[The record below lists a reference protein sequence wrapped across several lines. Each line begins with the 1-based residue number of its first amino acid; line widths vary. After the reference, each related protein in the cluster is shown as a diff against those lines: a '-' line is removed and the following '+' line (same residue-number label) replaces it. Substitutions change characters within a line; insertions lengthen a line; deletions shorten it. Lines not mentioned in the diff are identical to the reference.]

1 MTKLGTR
8 FDLSR
13 RAFIGGT
20 AAFAG
25 LPLLGAQPQKQK
37 GKAPAKGKPP
47 QKGKAPP
54 PAPEPPPNAAWET
67 PSGDA
72 TPAVLVRRLFL
83 DLAGRIPS
91 VAEAKEFVNSKD
103 ASKRARLVEKL
114 LDADSFA
121 DYWSMRFCD
130 ILRVKSEF
138 PINLW
143 PNAVYV
149 YHRRI
154 RSFVKNDEPW
164 DAFTRALLTSSG
176 SDFRD
181 AEANFFRAAARRT
194 PEGLAEVAALTF
206 LGEEYA
212 ELPPAKQK
220 EYARYF
226 GRVRV
231 KNTREWKEEIVFL
244 DPSDPSGPTPAA
256 FADYLLGPA
265 REKFAAAFVQRVD
278 WWMLGLERPLPEHV
292 EIFKKNGFR
301 LKPLVRAIAL
311 SGVYGRGSVTG
322 GFPCRRIDA
331 EVLDDMICDLTG
343 AKRDYQS
350 IAPEPFTFLPPERRS
365 ILIEDGSITSAFLLL
380 FGRPARDSGH
390 LSERHNEVTAKQRLF
405 LFNSGK
411 LFQQIGRITD
421 SKGFRNR
428 AMRDIVHDLYW
439 RFLSRPA
446 SPSEEKMLLAH
457 FNALPKGNEKWR
469 FPKDVA
475 WSLLNTREF
484 LYQH

>member
-1 MTKLGTR
+1 MTNTGNR
-8 FDLSR
+8 YDVSR

-25 LPLLGAQPQKQK
+25 LPLLGAQPQKKGPDRPK
-37 GKAPAKGKPP
+37 GKDKPKAKE
-47 QKGKAPP
+47 
-54 PAPEPPPNAAWET
+54 PEAVLPPNAPWET

-72 TPAVLVRRLFL
+72 TPPVMARRLYL
-83 DLAGRIPS
+83 DLAGRIPT
-91 VAEAKEFVNSKD
+91 VAEAKEYANSKD
-103 ASKRARLVEKL
+103 ASRRLKLVEKL
-114 LDADSFA
+114 LDSDSFA

-154 RSFVKNDEPW
+154 REFVKKDEPW
-164 DAFTRALLTSSG
+164 DAFTRALLSATG

-181 AEANFFRAAARRT
+181 AEANFFRATARRT
-194 PEGLAEVAALTF
+194 PEGLAEAAALTF

-212 ELPPAKQK
+212 ELPATTQK
-220 EYARYF
+220 EYAKYF
-226 GRVRV
+226 SRVRV
-231 KNTREWKEEIVFL
+231 KNTREWKEEIVYL
-244 DPSDPSGPTPAA
+244 DPSDPTGPTPVG
-256 FADYLLGPA
+256 FADWLLGPA
-265 REKFAAAFVQRVD
+265 RDRFAAAFVQRVD
-278 WWMLGLERPLPEHV
+278 WWLLGLRNPNPAHIDV
-292 EIFKKNGFR
+292 FKKNGFR

-311 SGVYGRGSVTG
+311 SGAYGRGSITG
-322 GFPCRRIDA
+322 GFPCRRVDA
-331 EVLDDMICDLTG
+331 EVLDDMLCDLMG
-343 AKRDYQS
+343 ARRDYQS
-350 IAPEPFTFLPPERRS
+350 IAPEPFTFLPGERRS
-365 ILIEDGSITSAFLLL
+365 ILIEDGSITSSFLLL
-380 FGRPARDSGH
+380 FGRPARDTGH

-405 LFNSGK
+405 LYNSGQI
-411 LFQQIGRITD
+411 FQRLSRITD
-421 SKGFRNR
+421 NKAFRNR
-428 AMRDIVHDLYW
+428 AMRDIVQDLYW

-446 SPSEEKMLLAH
+446 SAPEEKMLLAH
-457 FNALPKGNEKWR
+457 FNGLPKGNEKWR

>member
-1 MTKLGTR
+1 MTNTGTR
-8 FDLSR
+8 YDVSR

-25 LPLLGAQPQKQK
+25 LPLLGAQPQKKGNEKPK
-37 GKAPAKGKPP
+37 GKDKPKAKE
-47 QKGKAPP
+47 
-54 PAPEPPPNAAWET
+54 PEVVLPPNAPWET

-72 TPAVLVRRLFL
+72 TPPVMARRLYL
-83 DLAGRIPS
+83 DLAGRIPT
-91 VAEAKEFVNSKD
+91 VEEAKAFVNSKD
-103 ASKRARLVEKL
+103 PQRLLGLVERL
-114 LDADSFA
+114 LASDAFA
-121 DYWSMRFCD
+121 DYWGMRFCD

-154 RSFVKNDEPW
+154 REFVKKDEPW
-164 DAFTRALLTSSG
+164 DAFTRALLSATG

-181 AEANFFRAAARRT
+181 AEANFFRATARRT
-194 PEGLAEVAALTF
+194 PEGLAEAAALTF

-212 ELPPAKQK
+212 ELPASTQK
-220 EYARYF
+220 EYAKYF
-226 GRVRV
+226 SRVRV
-231 KNTREWKEEIVFL
+231 KNTREWKEEIVYL
-244 DPSDPSGPTPAA
+244 DPSDPTGPTPVG
-256 FADYLLGPA
+256 FADWLLGPA
-265 REKFAAAFVQRVD
+265 RDRFAAAFVRRVD
-278 WWMLGLERPLPEHV
+278 WWLLGLRNPNPAHIDV
-292 EIFKKNGFR
+292 FKKNGFR

-311 SGVYGRGSVTG
+311 SGAYGRGSITG
-322 GFPCRRIDA
+322 GFPCRRVDA
-331 EVLDDMICDLTG
+331 EVLDDMLCDLTG

-350 IAPEPFTFLPPERRS
+350 IAPEPFTFLPGERRS
-365 ILIEDGSITSAFLLL
+365 ILIEDGSITSSFLLL
-380 FGRPARDSGH
+380 FGRPARDTGH

-405 LFNSGK
+405 LYNSGQI
-411 LFQQIGRITD
+411 FQRLSRITD
-421 SKGFRNR
+421 NKAFRNR
-428 AMRDIVHDLYW
+428 TMRDMVQDLYW

-446 SPSEEKMLLAH
+446 SAPEEKMLLAH
-457 FNALPKGNEKWR
+457 FNGLPKGNEKWR

>member
-1 MTKLGTR
+1 MTNTGIR
-8 FDLSR
+8 YDVSR

-25 LPLLGAQPQKQK
+25 LPLFGAQPQKKGNEKPK
-37 GKAPAKGKPP
+37 GKDKPKAKE
-47 QKGKAPP
+47 
-54 PAPEPPPNAAWET
+54 PEVVLPPNAPWET

-72 TPAVLVRRLFL
+72 TPPVMVRRLYL
-83 DLAGRIPS
+83 DLAGRIPT
-91 VAEAKEFVNSKD
+91 VEEAKAFVNSKD
-103 ASKRARLVEKL
+103 PQRLLGLVERL
-114 LDADSFA
+114 LASDAFA
-121 DYWSMRFCD
+121 DYWGMRFCD

-154 RSFVKNDEPW
+154 REFVKKDEPW
-164 DAFTRALLTSSG
+164 DAFTRALLSATG

-181 AEANFFRAAARRT
+181 AEANFFRATARRT
-194 PEGLAEVAALTF
+194 PEGLAEAAALTF

-212 ELPPAKQK
+212 ELPASTQK
-220 EYARYF
+220 EYAKYF
-226 GRVRV
+226 SRVRV
-231 KNTREWKEEIVFL
+231 KNTREWKEEIVYL
-244 DPSDPSGPTPAA
+244 DPSDPAGPTPVG
-256 FADYLLGPA
+256 FADWLLGPA
-265 REKFAAAFVQRVD
+265 RDRFAAAFVQRVD
-278 WWMLGLERPLPEHV
+278 WWLLGLRNPNPAHIDV
-292 EIFKKNGFR
+292 FKKNGFR

-311 SGVYGRGSVTG
+311 SGAYGRGSITG
-322 GFPCRRIDA
+322 GFPCRRVDA
-331 EVLDDMICDLTG
+331 EVLDDMLCDLTG

-350 IAPEPFTFLPPERRS
+350 ITPEPFTFLPGERRS
-365 ILIEDGSITSAFLLL
+365 ILIEDGSITSSFLLL
-380 FGRPARDSGH
+380 FGRPARDTGH

-405 LFNSGK
+405 LYNSGQI
-411 LFQQIGRITD
+411 FQRLSRITD
-421 SKGFRNR
+421 NKGFRNR
-428 AMRDIVHDLYW
+428 AMRDILHDLYW

-446 SPSEEKMLLAH
+446 SPSEERMLLAH
-457 FNALPKGNEKWR
+457 FNGLPKGNEKWR

>member
-1 MTKLGTR
+1 MTNTGNR
-8 FDLSR
+8 YDVSR

-25 LPLLGAQPQKQK
+25 LPLLGAQPQKK
-37 GKAPAKGKPP
+37 GKEKPKGKDKP
-47 QKGKAPP
+47 KAKE
-54 PAPEPPPNAAWET
+54 PEVVLPPNAPWET

-72 TPAVLVRRLFL
+72 TPPVMARRLYL
-83 DLAGRIPS
+83 DLAGRIPT
-91 VAEAKEFVNSKD
+91 VAEAKEYANSKD
-103 ASKRARLVEKL
+103 ASRRLKLVEKL
-114 LDADSFA
+114 LDSDSFA

-154 RSFVKNDEPW
+154 REFVKKDEPW
-164 DAFTRALLTSSG
+164 DAFTRALLSATG

-181 AEANFFRAAARRT
+181 AEANFFRATARRT
-194 PEGLAEVAALTF
+194 PEGLAEAAALTF

-212 ELPPAKQK
+212 ELPASTQK
-220 EYARYF
+220 EYAKYF
-226 GRVRV
+226 SRVRV
-231 KNTREWKEEIVFL
+231 KNTREWKEEIVYL

-265 REKFAAAFVQRVD
+265 RDRFAAAFVQRVD
-278 WWMLGLERPLPEHV
+278 WWLLGLRNPNPAHIDV
-292 EIFKKNGFR
+292 FKKNGFR

-311 SGVYGRGSVTG
+311 SGAYGRGSITG
-322 GFPCRRIDA
+322 GFPCRRVDA
-331 EVLDDMICDLTG
+331 EVLDDMLCDLTG

-350 IAPEPFTFLPPERRS
+350 IAPEPFTFLPGERRS
-365 ILIEDGSITSAFLLL
+365 ILIEDGSITSSFLLL
-380 FGRPARDSGH
+380 FGRPARDTGH

-405 LFNSGK
+405 LYNSGQI
-411 LFQQIGRITD
+411 FQRLSRITD
-421 SKGFRNR
+421 NRAFRNR
-428 AMRDIVHDLYW
+428 AMRDIVQDLYW

-446 SPSEEKMLLAH
+446 SAPEEKMLLAH
-457 FNALPKGNEKWR
+457 FNGLPKGNEKWR